1 MDFTRLL
8 RSQSGFEFT
17 SCSQIAPKLD
27 LVSWIF
33 GEQVAV
39 LRPAVRIGDAAMIPP
54 TTLLPKWRVAPYRLS
69 SALKPRM
76 KSGFDDPRWKLAQRM
91 VASRGLSRSTLLSNF
106 LLFVCDRY
114 LSGKIDEITEQ
125 QIGIHVFGRAAG
137 YNSGDD
143 NIVRSYART
152 LRKRI
157 ENYFAT
163 EGKDEGL
170 TVTIPRGG
178 YVPVFS
184 PRDQTLPASI
194 PFALPELSTAPLCDD
209 ESTALETVGDP
220 LGRLLDS
227 SALNAA
233 ETPHPGKPQSPLQS
247 GAADMPSFAFAEA
260 ETFAEQTNR
269 PKRVTPWRTRRFYA
283 FAALCAIVLSAF
295 AGYWAT
301 HKFSSTLQPAESPSA
316 RAEHLFWNQLFEP
329 TQDTFIVP
337 ADGGLVMLQRFMKH
351 SVSLADYANG
361 AYRGQAAIDLE
372 IGDLAVGMKPEKRLR
387 LTHKIETVGNGRY
400 TSVADLNL
408 TTSLAR
414 LKEVVPERLM
424 IRYARDLRIDDLR
437 SGNAILLGSPDAN
450 PWTELFQKQLNFQ
463 FSDGAE
469 FGGSPAILNQHPM
482 HGEQTRYASEPN
494 DPLLR
499 TYGLIAYVPNLG
511 GTGHVLIIEGVNM
524 AGTQAAGAWLL
535 NPDQM
540 GPLLKRAMRP
550 NGVIRSFEILIET
563 RSIAANA
570 SRPSF
575 VSMRTVQF

>member
-1 MDFTRLL
+1 
-8 RSQSGFEFT
+8 
-17 SCSQIAPKLD
+17 
-27 LVSWIF
+27 
-33 GEQVAV
+33 
-39 LRPAVRIGDAAMIPP
+39 VRVGDAAMIPS
-54 TTLLPKWRVAPYRLS
+54 TTSLPKRLAAPYRLS
-69 SALKPRM
+69 SSLKPRM
-76 KSGFDDPRWKLAQRM
+76 KSGFEDPRWKLAQRM
-91 VASRGLSRSTLLSNF
+91 VASRGLGRSTLLSNF

-157 ENYFAT
+157 EDYFAT

-170 TVTIPRGG
+170 TLTIPRGG
-178 YVPVFS
+178 YVPVFF
-184 PRDQTLPASI
+184 PRDQARAASI
-194 PFALPELSTAPLCDD
+194 PLALPELCTELLCDE
-209 ESTALETVGDP
+209 ESTASEVDGDP
-220 LGRLLDS
+220 LDRLLDS
-227 SALNAA
+227 SALSADK
-233 ETPHPGKPQSPLQS
+233 TPQPGSPHSPSQS
-247 GAADMPSFAFAEA
+247 GAVDRFSFAEA
-260 ETFAEQTNR
+260 ETVAESANR
-269 PKRVTPWRTRRFYA
+269 PKRGAPWRTRRFYA
-283 FAALCAIVLSAF
+283 FVALCTIALSAF
-295 AGYWAT
+295 AGYRVARR
-301 HKFSSTLQPAESPSA
+301 FSPTPAPAESPSA
-316 RAEHLFWNQLFEP
+316 RAEHLFWSQIFEP

-337 ADGGLVMLQRFMKH
+337 ADGGLVMVQRFLKH

-361 AYRGQAAIDLE
+361 AYRSQTAINLE
-372 IGDLAVGMKPEKRLR
+372 IGALAVGMKPEEHLR
-387 LTHKIETVGNGRY
+387 LTHKLETLGNARY
-400 TSVADLNL
+400 TSMADLDL

-414 LKEVVPERLM
+414 LKEVVPGRLM
-424 IRYARDLRIDDLR
+424 IRFARDLRIDDLR

-450 PWTELFQKQLNFQ
+450 PWAELFQKQLNFQ

-482 HGEQTRYASEPN
+482 PREQKRYASEPD

-524 AGTQAAGAWLL
+524 AGTQAAGAWLC

-540 GPLLKRAMRP
+540 GPLLKRAMSP
-550 NGVIRSFEILIET
+550 NGVIRPFEILIET
-563 RSIAANA
+563 RNIAANA

-575 VSMRTVQF
+575 VSMRTEQF

>member
-1 MDFTRLL
+1 
-8 RSQSGFEFT
+8 
-17 SCSQIAPKLD
+17 
-27 LVSWIF
+27 
-33 GEQVAV
+33 
-39 LRPAVRIGDAAMIPP
+39 
-54 TTLLPKWRVAPYRLS
+54 
-69 SALKPRM
+69 M
-76 KSGFDDPRWKLAQRM
+76 KSGFEDPRWKLAQRM
-91 VASRGLSRSTLLSNF
+91 VASRGLGRSTLLSNF

-178 YVPVFS
+178 YVPVFL
-184 PRDQTLPASI
+184 PRDQTLPTSI
-194 PFALPELSTAPLCDD
+194 PLALPELSTAPLCGD
-209 ESTALETVGDP
+209 ESTPSETAGDP
-220 LGRLLDS
+220 LDRLLDS
-227 SALNAA
+227 SALNAT
-233 ETPHPGKPQSPLQS
+233 ETPQPGKLQPPSQS
-247 GAADMPSFAFAEA
+247 GAADGLRFAEA
-260 ETFAEQTNR
+260 ETFSEDTNR
-269 PKRVTPWRTRRFYA
+269 PERIAPWRARRLYA
-283 FAALCAIVLSAF
+283 FAALCAIALSVF

-301 HKFSSTLQPAESPSA
+301 RRFSPALEPAESPSA
-316 RAEHLFWNQLFEP
+316 HAEHIFWSQLFEP
-329 TQDTFIVP
+329 TQDTFVVP
-337 ADGGLVMLQRFMKH
+337 ADGGLVMLQKFMKH

-372 IGDLAVGMKPEKRLR
+372 LGDLAVGMKPEKRLR
-387 LTHKIETVGNGRY
+387 LTHKIETLGNGRY

-450 PWTELFQKQLNFQ
+450 PWVELFQKQLNFQ

-469 FGGSPAILNQHPM
+469 FGGSPAILNQRPM
-482 HGEQTRYASEPN
+482 PGEQTRYASEPN

-575 VSMRTVQF
+575 VSMRTTQF